1 MRYIKKWIAGA
12 LCLSVLLSQGAMGAL
27 AVKEEPVITTDA
39 HVELAREAAAEGM
52 VLLENE
58 GALPLPERES
68 VALFG
73 SGQINFQKGGGGS
86 GDVNTTHVYNLLE
99 GMQEKEA
106 QGKISLYE
114 PLVTAYS
121 DYIAQGGQGEM
132 PLDSAMVNDAAK
144 ECHTAVVVIS
154 RYSQEGVDRN
164 SGKGDFLLSDQETDM
179 LQKIYDARFRKV
191 VVVLNIGGVM
201 DTTWF
206 DNYDVNA
213 VLLAWQP
220 GMSGALAAADIL
232 CGDVNPSGKL
242 TDTFAK
248 SYADYPSSA
257 TFSESGH
264 NDYINHTDDIFV
276 GYRYFETIPGAA
288 EKVVYPF
295 GYGLSYTTFS
305 LSEPQ
310 VSEKDGVI
318 TASVQVTNTGDMA
331 GKEVVQAYFSAPQR
345 DNAEVFLDKAAY
357 ELAAFQKT
365 GLLQPGE
372 SETVTLS
379 YNVSDMSSYDDVGKT
394 GKKSAYVLEP
404 GDYDLYIGN
413 SVRDAQKRGACF
425 TYEQAALE
433 VTEQYT
439 ETLVPYRLEERMRA
453 DGTYEEL
460 PYEIVHTV
468 SAEGATTIEAE
479 DYTWG
484 SRDVRIEKV
493 ETSTEKGRCLAG
505 LSGNS
510 VEFKLQVEEAGDY
523 RVQLRMSNGLGN
535 IADMLHIYL
544 NDELQPDITIDMPST
559 GSGEWYNFTTLAPF
573 TVTLPEGACTLK
585 LEAPGDCGN
594 LDSLTI
600 EQAVEG
606 EHYVS
611 AMGST
616 KIEMEDYAELDERAR
631 VEEFSTVDG
640 SGACLADLSNEGAF
654 VSYNLR
660 VAEAGDYRVVLRAAN
675 GWGNEIQDMLD
686 VYVDNTLQ
694 PDISVD
700 LPPTGT
706 GENPWHHYVDL
717 DAFTIT
723 LPAGACT
730 LEFVSTGTCGNLDS
744 LTLERVDP
752 NEQAVSADGS
762 TKIEA
767 EAYSQLDSRGGT
779 EDFSTVDGSGTC
791 VSNMSDSGTYVS
803 YKLRT
808 EAAGEYRVTL
818 HAASGWGDIPDML
831 EVYVDDVIQPGIV
844 IHMPNTS
851 TPENQWFHFID
862 LEAFTVTLPEG
873 GCTLK
878 FVSKGECGNLDYF
891 TIEPAEDD
899 AEDTGE
905 GIAVSADGDTKIEM
919 ENYAELDER
928 GGTEDFSTVDGSGT
942 CVSNMSAAGTYV
954 SYNLQVAEAGT
965 YQVILRAANGWG
977 EIQDMLDVYVD
988 DTLQPGISITMP
1000 STGTGDNQWHHYVD
1014 LEAFTITLPEGG
1026 CTLKFVSK
1034 GECGNLDFFTLRR
1047 AETQNTAFIRTA
1059 AAAPAA
1065 AAADSGT
1072 IYLLDVY
1079 NDPSLMDDFLAQ
1091 MSLEDLADLSS
1102 GQHSDLRWQTG
1113 GFGNKAEYGIPNV
1126 QMLDGPA
1133 GIHTNELTTAWPVA
1147 TLLACTWNPDLLE
1160 RIGAATAEEGLAVGA
1175 DIWLAPALNIHRN
1188 ILCGRNF
1195 EYYSEDPLVSGKM
1208 AAAITRGAQEN
1219 GLGVSV
1225 KHFAANNKESNRNN
1239 IDSRISE
1246 RALREIYLKGFEIT
1260 VKEAQPWTIM
1270 SSYNFINGKEAS
1282 ERYDLLTTILREEW
1296 GYDGLVMTDWGNDSF
1311 FWREIKAGNSL
1322 KCPSGNPQD
1331 LLDACE
1337 EGLLTREELEQ
1348 SVVHVLEAIM
1358 KTQTFKERA
1367 VSPSYLPVGAYG
1379 TTRIEAVD
1387 YVWLSSGAVP
1397 EACSDPESWQDLGSL
1412 NDGEWV
1418 SYNLDVAAA
1427 GTYEAAVRVA
1437 AFGGG
1442 AFDIYLDGQKVGAF
1456 QNTANTGDWQAW
1468 QTVDDAFAL
1477 ELPAGR
1483 HELRLEITQSGMNL
1497 QWLALTSSLSAYKV
1511 SGTIQAGDT
1520 GLTDLSGIQ
1529 VGIYSKADTELTA
1542 PLDTAVTDAAGAF
1555 SFASPLPDGEYIL
1568 SIQGAEGVYKP
1579 LTFPLTVNGADVHD
1593 LALLLE
1599 KDEADVTTMKG
1610 DLTGDGKVA
1619 IEDVMAACRIL
1630 ARNNTGTQ
1638 PSGDE
1643 IARGDLTGDKKITIE
1658 DIMAICRILA
1668 RQNV

>member
-345 DNAEVFLDKAAY
+345 DNAEVLLDKAAY

-594 LDSLTI
+594 LESLTI

-686 VYVDNTLQ
+686 VYVDDTLQ

-762 TKIEA
+762 TKIKA

-862 LEAFTVTLPEG
+862 LEAFTV
-873 GCTLK
+873 
-878 FVSKGECGNLDYF
+878 
-891 TIEPAEDD
+891 
-899 AEDTGE
+899 
-905 GIAVSADGDTKIEM
+905 
-919 ENYAELDER
+919 
-928 GGTEDFSTVDGSGT
+928 
-942 CVSNMSAAGTYV
+942 
-954 SYNLQVAEAGT
+954 
-965 YQVILRAANGWG
+965 
-977 EIQDMLDVYVD
+977 
-988 DTLQPGISITMP
+988 
-1000 STGTGDNQWHHYVD
+1000 
-1014 LEAFTITLPEGG
+1014 TLPEGG